1 MATKKKT
8 EVEVTEEIKEVEVTE
23 EVVEEAP
30 KKTTKKSS
38 KKKAEVVEEAPVEAP
53 VEEVKEEPKAEV
65 EVVGTK
71 VAEVVE
77 EAPKA
82 VEPAKVEEVKVSDD
96 SYLVQV
102 VSTSGIFTFKN
113 PGLDQPKGRVYPKG
127 AKLVVTE
134 VSGNWGK
141 VGENCWILLSGAVV
155 KI

>member
-8 EVEVTEEIKEVEVTE
+8 EVEATEEVKEVETTE

-38 KKKAEVVEEAPVEAP
+38 KKQEEVVA
-53 VEEVKEEPKAEV
+53 EEPKAEV
-65 EVVGTK
+65 EVVGSK

-82 VEPAKVEEVKVSDD
+82 VEPAKETKTAND

-102 VSTSGIFTFKN
+102 VSNSGIYTFKN

-127 AKLVVTE
+127 AKLTVSE
-134 VSGNWGK
+134 VKGNWGK
-141 VGENCWILLSGAVV
+141 VGPDAWILLSCVA
-155 KI
+155 KL